1 MLDAFAIEEKKGE
14 ELLFF
19 RPDLDPSSP
28 FPPHTRSGGGGTLST
43 YVQYVGREEG
53 EGMRASVVYR

>member
-1 MLDAFAIEEKKGE
+1 MVLDAFAIEEKKGE

-28 FPPHTRSGGGGTLST
+28 FPHTHAAAAAARFRRM
-43 YVQYVGREEG
+43 YVGREEG
-53 EGMRASVVYR
+53 EGM